1 MHMLQPVAALAFANG
16 GRLLLSGGEDA
27 LAHAWL
33 LLEALDAE
41 LPADRC
47 LTECYRGHLAADA
60 LANKRTDGG

>member
-1 MHMLQPVAALAFANG
+1 VLQPATALAFADS

-33 LLEALDAE
+33 LMDVLDAE

-47 LTECYRGHLAADA
+47 VKFVAG
-60 LANKRTDGG
+60 

>member
-1 MHMLQPVAALAFANG
+1 MHTLQPVAALAFGDG
-16 GRLLLSGGEDA
+16 GRVLLSGGEDA

-47 LTECYRGHLAADA
+47 LFGTVQGLACC
-60 LANKRTDGG
+60 